1 MKTLEEMKARLAEV
15 QDALRS
21 IHEESGAEALSEER
35 QTEWDGLSDELKT
48 LRSDIAKAEERL
60 ETVRSLAEKP
70 AHTDKAPAFVPTR
83 TDEEVFDLSEIRKM
97 SYSGDDFLE
106 KVTDNAKRAI
116 ERNEYGVQGL
126 RVGTQ
131 SVSKEDA
138 QERAMELLETTDN
151 SSRDLAK
158 RYLLTGSKEYERAY
172 VSVLRH
178 GSDAFLAPEE
188 RMALIRTAQSLGT
201 DGGGG
206 YAVPF
211 QLDPTVM
218 LTSAGVVNPIRNLA
232 RVETIVGKEWQGVTS
247 AGTSVA
253 RAGEAAAATAS
264 EFTLGQ
270 PKVRTNRVQGYT
282 RFSIEIDL
290 SWSALRSEI
299 TRMLVDAKARE
310 EDSFWTG
317 TGDGVTDGTPPQG
330 INAGLSG
337 AGQDVDTAAIDT
349 FTLADLYKLEEA
361 LDSRWE
367 DAASFAA
374 HKTVINA
381 IRQFP
386 TDNAGSTPGSMNN
399 LVVNSLREGNP
410 TTLLDQPLHRVSA
423 LPTLAAAKSFGGTH
437 GAAGDTLMIYGDFRQ
452 FLIVDR
458 IGMNTEMVQ
467 TIVNGSGFPTGQ
479 RGVYTYWMNNSVILI
494 PGAFK
499 RLLNKQA

>member
-1 MKTLEEMKARLAEV
+1 MKTLEEMKARLAKIE
-15 QDALRS
+15 DGLRA
-21 IHEESGAEALSEER
+21 IHEETGEASLTEER
-35 QTEWDGLSDELKT
+35 QAEWDGLTDE
-48 LRSDIAKAEERL
+48 RSSLLADIKRAEARL
-60 ETVRSLAEKP
+60 ETVRGLAEKKV
-70 AHTDKAPAFVPTR
+70 TDAPTFVPQR
-83 TDEEVFDLSEIRKM
+83 SNEEVFDLSEIRKM
-97 SYSGDDFLE
+97 SYSGDDFLD

-116 ERNEYGVQGL
+116 ERNSYGVQGL
-126 RVGTQ
+126 EVGGR

-138 QERAMELLETTDN
+138 QETALRHLESVDN

-158 RYLLTGSKEYERAY
+158 RMLLTGSPEYERAY
-172 VSVLRH
+172 VSVLRN
-178 GSDAFLAPEE
+178 GSDAFLQPEE
-188 RMALIRTAQSLGT
+188 RQALLRAAQSLGT

-218 LTSAGVVNPIRNLA
+218 LTSAGQVNPIRALA

-247 AGTSVA
+247 AGTTVA

-264 EFTLGQ
+264 EFTLAQ

-299 TRMLVDAKARE
+299 TRMLVDAKGIE
-310 EDSFWTG
+310 EASFWNG
-317 TGDGVTDGTPPQG
+317 TGDGLTDGTPPQG

-337 AGQDVDTAAIDT
+337 AGQDVTCGTIDT
-349 FTLADLYKLEEA
+349 FVLTDLYKLEEA
-361 LDSRWE
+361 LDARWE
-367 DAASFAA
+367 DGASFAA

-399 LVVNSLREGNP
+399 LVVSSLGAGNP
-410 TTLLDQPLHRVSA
+410 RTLLDQPLHRTTA
-423 LPTLAAAKSFGGTH
+423 LPTLAAAKAYAGTT
-437 GAAGDTLMIYGDFRQ
+437 GDGGDTLMIYGDFRQ

-479 RGVYTYWMNNSVILI
+479 RGVYTYWMNNSKILI

-499 RLLNKQA
+499 RLVNKQT